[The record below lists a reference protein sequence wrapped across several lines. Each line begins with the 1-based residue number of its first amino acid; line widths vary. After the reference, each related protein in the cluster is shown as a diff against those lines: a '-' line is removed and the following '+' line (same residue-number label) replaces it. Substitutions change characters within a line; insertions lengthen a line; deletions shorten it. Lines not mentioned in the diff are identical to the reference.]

1 MITPSRFSYGSATMG
16 ASITHQLAYLPVIL
30 SNSGR
35 SVTVMGLLDT
45 GSTVNVLPYA
55 VGLRLG
61 LVWEEQPTQVQL
73 TGTLAR
79 LPARGVILLGIVEP
93 FSPVDL
99 AFAWTQSE
107 EVPVL
112 LGQIN
117 FFLEFNV
124 CFFRSESVFEVAPRN
139 TLRTATV
146 S

>member
-1 MITPSRFSYGSATMG
+1 MITPSRFSYVGAAMG
-16 ASITHQLAYLPVIL
+16 ASIANQLAYLPVIL
-30 SNSGR
+30 GNSSR

-55 VGLRLG
+55 VGLQLG
-61 LVWEEQPTQVQL
+61 LVWEEQTTHVQL

-79 LPARGVILLGIVEP
+79 LPARGVILLGKVEP

-117 FFLEFNV
+117 FFMEFDV
-124 CFFRSESVFEVAPRN
+124 CFFRSESEFEVAPSKKMR
-139 TLRTATV
+139 AA

>member
-1 MITPSRFSYGSATMG
+1 MTTPVRFSYRSAG
-16 ASITHQLAYLPVIL
+16 VDASQNSQLAYLSITL
-30 SNSGR
+30 SSANHSM
-35 SVTVMGLLDT
+35 TVAGLLDT

-61 LVWEEQPTQVQL
+61 LVWEEQTTQVQL

-79 LPARGVILLGIVEP
+79 LPARGVILSGRVDP